1 METTQNQWAAASYP
15 CDVTRLDAATE
26 IGEEPRGPRHARRAA
41 TPWWA
46 RRLAVAAWVL
56 LSYQLLSTIIL
67 WPLIARGITTN
78 LPFGTD
84 AVLDSWGYSWLP
96 HALTNWL
103 NPFVTD
109 YVNFPHQ
116 VNLLANTTQLA
127 LALVEW
133 PITAVAGPTASFNLA
148 CLVAPTLSAAAMYL
162 LARTVTDRRL
172 VAWFGGLL
180 YGFSAYMLTAL
191 GSFHFQLFFV
201 PIPPLLFLALH
212 HLVAVRRLSA
222 WKLGLGIA
230 GLLVAQFFISTEVLM
245 TTVIMVAVTGALAT
259 MFCHRQVADGWRYI
273 ATTLGVGAAAT
284 FALLAWPAWIALAG
298 PGRISGLV
306 ILTPQA
312 YRDDLAGPI
321 FPTTTQAIAPARAA
335 QISSHFASAV
345 SENYSYLG
353 IPLLVAT
360 IVGMLVLWRSKAII
374 IAAIVSILAFI
385 LSLGGA
391 LVVAG
396 TPTQG
401 AIGTEATG
409 TWLPGRLLE
418 KLPLFENVIPSRWAL
433 FTTIGVALILTAL
446 IDKIAARRSSRART
460 RIGIAGAVALCVIVA
475 VPLLPRLPLGEA
487 SISIDYAL
495 PAHMD
500 KLVSSTIPEGD
511 AAITFPYPTGDNF
524 MRPVTW
530 QAAMDFPFKMPAGYF
545 RVPQGPDH
553 KVGFDPVYGYGFSS
567 YPAQVLVQLERGSP
581 PAFTPTMRQ
590 AFVSPLNRWGVRW
603 LVADVAGTPKHKAT
617 RLYLAFLLGK
627 PVATKGTIS
636 IYAVPSVSP
645 R

>member
-1 METTQNQWAAASYP
+1 M
-15 CDVTRLDAATE
+15 
-26 IGEEPRGPRHARRAA
+26 
-41 TPWWA
+41 
-46 RRLAVAAWVL
+46 L
-56 LSYQLLSTIIL
+56 LSYQALSTIIL
-67 WPLIARGITTN
+67 WPLISRGISTN

-109 YVNFPHQ
+109 YVNFPNE

-133 PITAVAGPTASFNLA
+133 PITAIAGPTASFNVA

-162 LARTVTDRRL
+162 LARTITDRRL
-172 VAWFGGLL
+172 IAWVGGLL

-212 HLVAVRRLSA
+212 HLVTIQRMRP
-222 WKLGLGIA
+222 WKLGLCIA
-230 GLLVAQFFISTEVLM
+230 GLLVVQFFISTEVLM
-245 TTVIMVAVTGALAT
+245 TTVIMVALAGIAALLL
-259 MFCHRQVADGWRYI
+259 CPRRILDGWRYVMT
-273 ATTLGVGAAAT
+273 ALGIGAAAT
-284 FALLAWPAWIALAG
+284 AALLGWPAWIALAG

-312 YRDDLAGPI
+312 YRADLAGPI

-335 QISSHFASAV
+335 EISSHFASAV

-353 IPLLVAT
+353 IPLLLAT
-360 IVGMLVLWRSKAII
+360 VVGMVLLWRNRTVVVASVIS
-374 IAAIVSILAFI
+374 VVAFV
-385 LSLGGA
+385 LSLGGG

-396 TPTQG
+396 TPSQG
-401 AIGTEATG
+401 SIGTEATG
-409 TWLPGRLLE
+409 SWLPGRLLE

-433 FTTIGVALILTAL
+433 STSIGVALIFAAL
-446 IDKIAARRSSRART
+446 LDRIATVRASRRSTRAGIAAAIVLSVV
-460 RIGIAGAVALCVIVA
+460 VAI
-475 VPLLPRLPLGEA
+475 PLLPRLPLGEA

-495 PAHMD
+495 PAHMER
-500 KLVSSTIPEGD
+500 LVNSTIPHGD

-545 RVPQGPDH
+545 RVPQGPEH
-553 KVGFDPVYGYGFSS
+553 KVGFDPIYGYGFSS
-567 YPAQVLVQLERGSP
+567 YPAQVLVGLERGTP
-581 PAFTPTMRQ
+581 PAFTPGVRL
-590 AFVSPLNRWGVRW
+590 AFLAPLNKWGVTW
-603 LVADVAGTPKHKAT
+603 VVADLSGSTNVKAT
-617 RLYLAFLLGK
+617 RYYLALLLGL
-627 PVATKGTIS
+627 PVATKGPVS
-636 IYAVPSVSP
+636 IYKVPSALSS
-645 R
+645 

>member
-1 METTQNQWAAASYP
+1 M
-15 CDVTRLDAATE
+15 
-26 IGEEPRGPRHARRAA
+26 
-41 TPWWA
+41 
-46 RRLAVAAWVL
+46 L
-56 LSYQLLSTIIL
+56 LSYQALSTIIL
-67 WPLIARGITTN
+67 WPLISRGISTN

-109 YVNFPHQ
+109 YVNFPNE

-133 PITAVAGPTASFNLA
+133 PITAIAGPTASFNVA

-162 LARTVTDRRL
+162 LARTITDRRL
-172 VAWFGGLL
+172 IAWVGGLL

-212 HLVAVRRLSA
+212 PLVTIQRMRP
-222 WKLGLGIA
+222 WKLGLCIA
-230 GLLVAQFFISTEVLM
+230 GLLVVQFFISTEVLM
-245 TTVIMVAVTGALAT
+245 TTVIMVALAGIAALLL
-259 MFCHRQVADGWRYI
+259 CPRRILDGWRYVMT
-273 ATTLGVGAAAT
+273 ALGIGAAAT
-284 FALLAWPAWIALAG
+284 AALLGWPAWIALAG

-312 YRDDLAGPI
+312 YRADLAGPI

-335 QISSHFASAV
+335 EISSHFASAV

-353 IPLLVAT
+353 IPLLLAT
-360 IVGMLVLWRSKAII
+360 VVGMVLLWRNRTVVVASVIS
-374 IAAIVSILAFI
+374 VVAFV
-385 LSLGGA
+385 LSLGGG

-396 TPTQG
+396 TPSQG
-401 AIGTEATG
+401 SIGTEATG
-409 TWLPGRLLE
+409 SWLPGRLLE

-433 FTTIGVALILTAL
+433 FTSIGVALIFAAL
-446 IDKIAARRSSRART
+446 LDRIATVRASRRSTRAGIAAAIVLSVV
-460 RIGIAGAVALCVIVA
+460 VAI
-475 VPLLPRLPLGEA
+475 PLLPRLPLGEA

-495 PAHMD
+495 PAHMER
-500 KLVSSTIPEGD
+500 LVNSTIPHGD

-545 RVPQGPDH
+545 RVPQGPEH
-553 KVGFDPVYGYGFSS
+553 KVGFDPIYGYGFSS
-567 YPAQVLVQLERGSP
+567 YPAQVLVGLERGTP
-581 PAFTPTMRQ
+581 PAFTPGVRL
-590 AFVSPLNRWGVRW
+590 AFLAPLNKWGVTW
-603 LVADVAGTPKHKAT
+603 VVADLSGSTNVKAT
-617 RLYLAFLLGK
+617 RYYLALLLGL
-627 PVATKGTIS
+627 PVATKGPVS
-636 IYAVPSVSP
+636 IYKVPSALSS
-645 R
+645 

>member
-1 METTQNQWAAASYP
+1 M
-15 CDVTRLDAATE
+15 
-26 IGEEPRGPRHARRAA
+26 
-41 TPWWA
+41 
-46 RRLAVAAWVL
+46 L
-56 LSYQLLSTIIL
+56 LSYQALSTIIL
-67 WPLIARGITTN
+67 WPLISRGISTN

-109 YVNFPHQ
+109 YVNFPNE

-133 PITAVAGPTASFNLA
+133 PITAIAGPTASFNVA

-162 LARTVTDRRL
+162 LARTITDRRL
-172 VAWFGGLL
+172 IAWVGGLL

-212 HLVAVRRLSA
+212 HLVTIQRMRP
-222 WKLGLGIA
+222 WKLGLCIA
-230 GLLVAQFFISTEVLM
+230 GLLVVQFFISTEVLM
-245 TTVIMVAVTGALAT
+245 TTVIMVALAGIAALLLGP
-259 MFCHRQVADGWRYI
+259 RRILDGWRYVMT
-273 ATTLGVGAAAT
+273 ALGIGAAAT
-284 FALLAWPAWIALAG
+284 AALLGWPAWIALAG

-312 YRDDLAGPI
+312 YRADLAGPI

-335 QISSHFASAV
+335 EISSHFASAV

-353 IPLLVAT
+353 IPLLLAT
-360 IVGMLVLWRSKAII
+360 VVGMVLLWRNRTVVVASVIS
-374 IAAIVSILAFI
+374 VVAFV
-385 LSLGGA
+385 LSLGGG

-396 TPTQG
+396 TPSQG
-401 AIGTEATG
+401 SIGTEATG
-409 TWLPGRLLE
+409 SWLPGRLLE

-433 FTTIGVALILTAL
+433 FTSIGVALIFAAL
-446 IDKIAARRSSRART
+446 LDRIATVRASRRSTRAGIAAAIVLSVV
-460 RIGIAGAVALCVIVA
+460 VAI
-475 VPLLPRLPLGEA
+475 PLLPRLPLGEA

-495 PAHMD
+495 PAHMER
-500 KLVSSTIPEGD
+500 LVNSTIPHGD

-545 RVPQGPDH
+545 RVPQGPEH
-553 KVGFDPVYGYGFSS
+553 KVGFDPIYGYGFSS
-567 YPAQVLVQLERGSP
+567 YPAQVLVGLERGTP
-581 PAFTPTMRQ
+581 PAFTPGVRL
-590 AFVSPLNRWGVRW
+590 AFLAPLNKWGVTW
-603 LVADVAGTPKHKAT
+603 VVADLSGSTNVKAT
-617 RLYLAFLLGK
+617 RYYLALLLGL
-627 PVATKGTIS
+627 PVATKGPVS
-636 IYAVPSVSP
+636 IYKVPSALSS
-645 R
+645 

>member
-1 METTQNQWAAASYP
+1 M
-15 CDVTRLDAATE
+15 
-26 IGEEPRGPRHARRAA
+26 
-41 TPWWA
+41 
-46 RRLAVAAWVL
+46 L
-56 LSYQLLSTIIL
+56 LSYQALSTIIL
-67 WPLIARGITTN
+67 WPLISRGISTN

-103 NPFVTD
+103 NPVVTD
-109 YVNFPHQ
+109 YVNFPNE

-133 PITAVAGPTASFNLA
+133 PITAIAGPTASFNVA

-162 LARTVTDRRL
+162 LARTITDRRL
-172 VAWFGGLL
+172 IAWVGGLL

-212 HLVAVRRLSA
+212 HLVTIQRMRP
-222 WKLGLGIA
+222 WKLGLCIA
-230 GLLVAQFFISTEVLM
+230 GLLVVQFFISTEVLM
-245 TTVIMVAVTGALAT
+245 TTVIMVALAGIAALLL
-259 MFCHRQVADGWRYI
+259 CPRRILDGWRYVMT
-273 ATTLGVGAAAT
+273 ALGIGAAAT
-284 FALLAWPAWIALAG
+284 AALLGWPAWIALAG

-312 YRDDLAGPI
+312 YRADLAGPI

-335 QISSHFASAV
+335 EISSHFASAV

-353 IPLLVAT
+353 IPLLLAT
-360 IVGMLVLWRSKAII
+360 VVGMVLLWRNRTVVVASVIS
-374 IAAIVSILAFI
+374 VVAFV
-385 LSLGGA
+385 LSLGGG

-396 TPTQG
+396 TPSQG
-401 AIGTEATG
+401 SIGTEATG
-409 TWLPGRLLE
+409 SWLPGRLLE

-433 FTTIGVALILTAL
+433 FTSIGVALIFAAL
-446 IDKIAARRSSRART
+446 LDRIATVRASRRSTRAGIAAAIVLSVV
-460 RIGIAGAVALCVIVA
+460 VAI
-475 VPLLPRLPLGEA
+475 PLLPRLPLGEA

-495 PAHMD
+495 PAHMER
-500 KLVSSTIPEGD
+500 LVNSTIPHGD

-545 RVPQGPDH
+545 RVPQGPEH
-553 KVGFDPVYGYGFSS
+553 KVGFDPIYGYGFSS
-567 YPAQVLVQLERGSP
+567 YPAQVLVGLERGTP
-581 PAFTPTMRQ
+581 PAFTPGVRL
-590 AFVSPLNRWGVRW
+590 AFLAPLNKWGVTW
-603 LVADVAGTPKHKAT
+603 VVADLSGSTNVKAT
-617 RLYLAFLLGK
+617 RYYLALLLGL
-627 PVATKGTIS
+627 PVATKGPVS
-636 IYAVPSVSP
+636 IYKVPSALSS
-645 R
+645 

>member
-1 METTQNQWAAASYP
+1 M
-15 CDVTRLDAATE
+15 
-26 IGEEPRGPRHARRAA
+26 
-41 TPWWA
+41 
-46 RRLAVAAWVL
+46 L
-56 LSYQLLSTIIL
+56 LSYQALSTIIL
-67 WPLIARGITTN
+67 WPLISRGISTN

-109 YVNFPHQ
+109 YVNFPNE

-133 PITAVAGPTASFNLA
+133 PITAIAGPTASFNVA

-162 LARTVTDRRL
+162 LARTITDRRL
-172 VAWFGGLL
+172 IAWVGGLL

-212 HLVAVRRLSA
+212 HLVTIQRMRP
-222 WKLGLGIA
+222 WKLGLCIA
-230 GLLVAQFFISTEVLM
+230 GLLVVQFFISTEVLM
-245 TTVIMVAVTGALAT
+245 TTVIMVALTGIAALLL
-259 MFCHRQVADGWRYI
+259 CPRRILDGWRYVMT
-273 ATTLGVGAAAT
+273 ALGIGAAAT
-284 FALLAWPAWIALAG
+284 AALLGWPAWIALAG

-312 YRDDLAGPI
+312 YRADLAGPI

-335 QISSHFASAV
+335 EISSHFASAV

-353 IPLLVAT
+353 IPLLLAT
-360 IVGMLVLWRSKAII
+360 VVGMVLLWRNRTVVVASVIS
-374 IAAIVSILAFI
+374 VVAFV
-385 LSLGGA
+385 LSLGGG

-396 TPTQG
+396 TPSQG
-401 AIGTEATG
+401 SIGTEATG
-409 TWLPGRLLE
+409 SWLPGRLLE

-433 FTTIGVALILTAL
+433 FTSIGVALIFAAL
-446 IDKIAARRSSRART
+446 LDRIATVRASRRSTRAGIAAAIVLSVV
-460 RIGIAGAVALCVIVA
+460 VAI
-475 VPLLPRLPLGEA
+475 PLLPRLPLGEA

-495 PAHMD
+495 PAHMER
-500 KLVSSTIPEGD
+500 LVNSTIPHGD

-545 RVPQGPDH
+545 RVPQGPEH
-553 KVGFDPVYGYGFSS
+553 KVGFDPIYGYGFSS
-567 YPAQVLVQLERGSP
+567 YPAQVLVGLERGTP
-581 PAFTPTMRQ
+581 PAFTPGVRL
-590 AFVSPLNRWGVRW
+590 AFLAPLNKWGVTW
-603 LVADVAGTPKHKAT
+603 VVADLSGSTNVKAT
-617 RLYLAFLLGK
+617 RYYLALLLGL
-627 PVATKGTIS
+627 PVATKGPVS
-636 IYAVPSVSP
+636 IYKVPSALSS
-645 R
+645 

>member
-1 METTQNQWAAASYP
+1 M
-15 CDVTRLDAATE
+15 
-26 IGEEPRGPRHARRAA
+26 
-41 TPWWA
+41 
-46 RRLAVAAWVL
+46 L
-56 LSYQLLSTIIL
+56 LSYQAVSTVIL
-67 WPLIARGITTN
+67 WPLISRGLTTN

-103 NPFVTD
+103 NPFVTN
-109 YVNFPHQ
+109 YVNFPNE

-133 PITAVAGPTASFNLA
+133 PITAIAGPTASFNIA
-148 CLVAPTLSAAAMYL
+148 CLLAPTLSAAAMYL
-162 LARTVTDRRL
+162 LARTVTDRR
-172 VAWFGGLL
+172 VIAWFGGLL

-212 HLVAVRRLSA
+212 HLVAVQRMKP
-222 WKLGLGIA
+222 WKLGIGIA
-230 GLLVAQFFISTEVLM
+230 GLLVVQFFISTEVLM
-245 TTVIMVAVTGALAT
+245 TTVIMVALAGIAALLL
-259 MFCHRQVADGWRYI
+259 CPRRVLDGWRYVASAI
-273 ATTLGVGAAAT
+273 GVAAAAT
-284 FALLAWPAWIALAG
+284 TALLGWPAWIALAG

-312 YRDDLAGPI
+312 YRADLAGPI
-321 FPTTTQAIAPARAA
+321 FPTTTQAIAPSRAA
-335 QISSHFASAV
+335 EISSHFASAV

-353 IPLLVAT
+353 IPLLLAT
-360 IVGMLVLWRSKAII
+360 VIGIIVLWRNKVVVVAKLIS
-374 IAAIVSILAFI
+374 VVAFI
-385 LSLGGA
+385 LSLGGG

-396 TPTQG
+396 TPSQG
-401 AIGTEATG
+401 SIGTEATG
-409 TWLPGRLLE
+409 SWLPGRLLE

-433 FTTIGVALILTAL
+433 FTSIGVALIFAAL
-446 IDKIAARRSSRART
+446 LDRIATTRSSRTST
-460 RIGIAGAVALCVIVA
+460 RAGIAAAIALSVIVA
-475 VPLLPRLPLGEA
+475 IPLLPRLPLGEA

-495 PAHMD
+495 PAHMK
-500 KLVSSTIPEGD
+500 KLVTSTIPDGD

-553 KVGFDPVYGYGFSS
+553 RVGFDPVYGYGFSS
-567 YPAQVLVQLERGSP
+567 YPAQVLVGLERGTP
-581 PAFTPTMRQ
+581 PAFTPSMRL
-590 AFVSPLNRWGVRW
+590 AFLAPLNKWGVNW
-603 LVADVAGTPKHKAT
+603 LVADLSGTTNIKAN
-617 RLYLAFLLGK
+617 RYYLALLLGR
-627 PVATKGTIS
+627 PVSTRGPLS
-636 IYAVPSVSP
+636 IYKVPSALD

>member
-1 METTQNQWAAASYP
+1 M
-15 CDVTRLDAATE
+15 
-26 IGEEPRGPRHARRAA
+26 
-41 TPWWA
+41 
-46 RRLAVAAWVL
+46 L
-56 LSYQLLSTIIL
+56 LSYQALSTIIL
-67 WPLIARGITTN
+67 WPLISRGISTN

-109 YVNFPHQ
+109 YVNFPNE

-133 PITAVAGPTASFNLA
+133 PITAIAGPTASFNVA

-162 LARTVTDRRL
+162 LARTITDRRL
-172 VAWFGGLL
+172 IAWVGGLL

-212 HLVAVRRLSA
+212 HLVTIQRMRP
-222 WKLGLGIA
+222 WKLGLCIA
-230 GLLVAQFFISTEVLM
+230 GLLVVQFFISTEVLM
-245 TTVIMVAVTGALAT
+245 TTVIMVALAGIAALLL
-259 MFCHRQVADGWRYI
+259 CPRRILDGWRYVMT
-273 ATTLGVGAAAT
+273 ALGIGAAAT
-284 FALLAWPAWIALAG
+284 AALLGWPAWIALAG

-312 YRDDLAGPI
+312 YRADLAGPI

-335 QISSHFASAV
+335 EISSHFASAV

-353 IPLLVAT
+353 IPLLLAT
-360 IVGMLVLWRSKAII
+360 VVGMVLLWRNRTVVVASVIS
-374 IAAIVSILAFI
+374 VVAFV
-385 LSLGGA
+385 LSLGGG

-396 TPTQG
+396 TPSQG
-401 AIGTEATG
+401 SIGTEATG
-409 TWLPGRLLE
+409 SWLPGRLLE

-433 FTTIGVALILTAL
+433 FTSIGVALIFAAL
-446 IDKIAARRSSRART
+446 LDRIATVRASRRSTRAGIAAAIVLSVV
-460 RIGIAGAVALCVIVA
+460 VAI
-475 VPLLPRLPLGEA
+475 PLLPRQPLGEA

-495 PAHMD
+495 PAHMER
-500 KLVSSTIPEGD
+500 LVNSTIPHGD

-545 RVPQGPDH
+545 RVPQGPEH
-553 KVGFDPVYGYGFSS
+553 KVGFDPIYGYGFSS
-567 YPAQVLVQLERGSP
+567 YPAQVLVGLERGTP
-581 PAFTPTMRQ
+581 PAFTPGVRL
-590 AFVSPLNRWGVRW
+590 AFLAPLNKWGVTW
-603 LVADVAGTPKHKAT
+603 VVADLSGSTNVKAT
-617 RLYLAFLLGK
+617 RYYLALLLGL
-627 PVATKGTIS
+627 PVATKGPVS
-636 IYAVPSVSP
+636 IYKVPSALSS
-645 R
+645 